1 MSDETHSVYGPSAAT
16 RWRTCPGSVDLI
28 KHGKASGEIPRN
40 ATSVYAEEGTTA
52 HDWANKILTTETPF
66 TEIADQD
73 MRGYVKD
80 YVNACIWLRN
90 EAKEHP
96 GFTELNEF
104 AVPLFY
110 RPEDSGTLDF
120 AVVSTA
126 GIKFVDLKYGVGYKV
141 DALENDQLM
150 IYGVSLIHM
159 LEGDGW
165 ELPDDMPVHLSI
177 YQPRHRGFDGLD
189 TWETTVRELKDYA
202 IDIQSDYDRALIDD
216 TLKPTYSACKFCD
229 AKVICPARRITA
241 MSGLPPA
248 ININDDD
255 FDNTTIVSNVKAIRK
270 DPRSLTTEQRAAIIE
285 HGSLLKKLVDD
296 VIEDETNRLEAGG
309 EIRSHKLIACGL
321 GNRKWSDETDAEKL
335 LKPKLG
341 VDETFVPRKL
351 ISAPQAL
358 EKLKPHMAE
367 MSTRFKNRLEQ
378 LIVRPEGKPK
388 LVSIDNDKPALAFT
402 TAEDDFD
409 TGESD
414 DISDML

>member
-28 KHGKASGEIPRN
+28 KHGKASGEIPKET
-40 ATSVYAEEGTTA
+40 TSVYAKEGTLA

-80 YVNACIWLRN
+80 YVNICLGLRD
-90 EAKEHP
+90 EAFEKP
-96 GFTELNEF
+96 GFTEFNEF

-110 RPEDSGTLDF
+110 RQEDTGTLDF
-120 AVVSTA
+120 AVVSVE
-126 GIKFVDLKYGVGYKV
+126 GIKFVDLKYGVGHKV

-150 IYGVSLIHM
+150 IYGMSLIDM
-159 LEGDGW
+159 LEEQEWD
-165 ELPDDMPVHLSI
+165 LPDDMPVHLSI
-177 YQPRHRGFDGLD
+177 YQPRHREFDGLD

-202 IDIQSDYDRALIDD
+202 VDIQSDYDRALTDD
-216 TLKPTYSACKFCD
+216 TLKASYSACKFCD
-229 AKVICPARRITA
+229 AKVICPERRETA
-241 MSGLPPA
+241 FSGLPPK

-255 FDNTTIVSNVKAIRK
+255 FDDTTIVAQVKAIRK
-270 DPRSLTTEQRAAIIE
+270 DTRSLSTEQRAAIIE

-296 VIEDETNRLEAGG
+296 VIEDETKRLQAGG
-309 EIRSHKLIACGL
+309 EIRSHKLIAGGL
-321 GNRKWSDETDAEKL
+321 GNRKWSDEADAEKL

-341 VDETFVPRKL
+341 VEETFVPRKL

-358 EKLKPHMAE
+358 EKLKPTMAE

-378 LIVRPEGKPK
+378 LIVRPDGKDK
-388 LVSIDNDKPALAFT
+388 LVSIDNDKPALIFT
-402 TAEDDFD
+402 SPEDDFD
-409 TGESD
+409 TGMSD